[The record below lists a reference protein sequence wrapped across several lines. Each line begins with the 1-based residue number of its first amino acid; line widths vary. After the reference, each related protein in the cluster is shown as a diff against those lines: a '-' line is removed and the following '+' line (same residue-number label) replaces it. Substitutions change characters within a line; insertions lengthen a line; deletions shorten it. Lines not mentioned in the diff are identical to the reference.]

1 MAENY
6 GLSAVCIKKLEDIR
20 AAEVGIDKFR
30 IPRWVIVNYT
40 TMDDFISYVSG
51 AA

>member
-20 AAEVGIDKFR
+20 AAEDKHR
-30 IPRWVIVNYT
+30 GREIQG
-40 TMDDFISYVSG
+40 DHLS
-51 AA
+51 

>member
-1 MAENY
+1 MAFAGEY
-6 GLSAVCIKKLEDIR
+6 TGGKTK
-20 AAEVGIDKFR
+20 AEVGIDKFR

-51 AA
+51 AV